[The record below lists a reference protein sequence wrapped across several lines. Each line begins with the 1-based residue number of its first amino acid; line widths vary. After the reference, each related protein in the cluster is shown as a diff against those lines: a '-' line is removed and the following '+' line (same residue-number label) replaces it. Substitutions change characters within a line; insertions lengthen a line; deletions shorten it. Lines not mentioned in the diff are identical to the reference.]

1 MTMGLRL
8 SNGFWLDVTAPRQS
22 AQYHATMHCKGS
34 RPELDY
40 QGARKASTL
49 QKDAFM
55 LIVMKPQ
62 ASEEDVRRVCE
73 KIASMGFRAHPMPG
87 AQRTAVGIT
96 GNPGPLEPEEFETLP
111 GVAEAIRVSKP
122 FKLVSREVKAE
133 DSLIH
138 IGPPKEGV
146 TVGGK
151 ELAIIA
157 GPCAIENRAQ
167 ARAAAE
173 CVRKAGARLFRGG
186 AFKPRTSPYAFQGM
200 GEEGLE
206 ILAEI
211 RRDFGL
217 LIVTETIDPEN
228 CDLVEKYAD
237 ALQVGARNMQ
247 NFSLLKRV
255 GRSRLP
261 VLLKRGMSATLDEF
275 LMAAEYILSE
285 GNYNVI
291 LCERGV
297 RTFADHT
304 RNTLDLSVIPAVKAL
319 SHLPIIVDPSHGTGK
334 RDKVIPL
341 ARAAVAVGADGLIVE
356 VHPDPD
362 HAVSDG
368 YQSLFPQ
375 QFETLVEQASAIAG
389 VLGRTITPAASR
401 K

>member
-1 MTMGLRL
+1 
-8 SNGFWLDVTAPRQS
+8 
-22 AQYHATMHCKGS
+22 
-34 RPELDY
+34 
-40 QGARKASTL
+40 
-49 QKDAFM
+49 M

-96 GNPGPLEPEEFETLP
+96 GNPGALDPEEFETLP

-133 DSLIH
+133 DSVIR
-138 IGPPKEGV
+138 IGPPGSDV
-146 TVGGK
+146 TVGGR
-151 ELAIIA
+151 ELALIA
-157 GPCAIENRAQ
+157 GPCAIENRQQ
-167 ARAAAE
+167 ARAAAAA
-173 CVRKAGARLFRGG
+173 VRKAGARMFRGG
-186 AFKPRTSPYAFQGM
+186 AFKPRTSPYSFQGM

-206 ILAEI
+206 ILAGI
-211 RRDFGL
+211 RSEFGL

-228 CDLVEKYAD
+228 CDLVEKYVD
-237 ALQVGARNMQ
+237 VLQVGARNMQ

-362 HAVSDG
+362 RAASDG

-389 VLGRTITPAASR
+389 VLGRTIALDPGASVSSAAVAE
-401 K
+401 KI